1 MLKEKFDFGS
11 IIQLFGMIGIIGSL
25 LFVGLEMRQ
34 TQKIAIAGQ
43 HQARSALTAQVIR
56 AVDEKGFDVQSVY
69 FEKNYNYEF
78 SPIEISHRNAVHL
91 GYFVYE
97 NDFYQ
102 FREGLMD
109 QATWDSKLAGLKGL
123 YDQCSMRSIYK
134 TRSATFS
141 KDFVEIIES
150 FPDICENK

>member
-1 MLKEKFDFGS
+1 MIKAKVDLN
-11 IIQLFGMIGIIGSL
+11 IVIQFLGMAGIIGSL
-25 LFVGLEMRQ
+25 IFVGLEMRQ

-43 HQARSALTAQVIR
+43 HQARSALTAQVVTAI
-56 AVDEKGFDVQSVY
+56 DEKGLDVQSVY

-78 SPIEISHRNAVHL
+78 SPIEISHRNAIHL

-109 QATWDSKLAGLKGL
+109 QATWDSKLTGLKAL
-123 YDQCSMRSIYK
+123 YDQCSMRSIYNA
-134 TRSATFS
+134 RSATFS

-150 FPDICENK
+150 FPNKCDN